1 MPRESLTFTGHF
13 FGLESRSKD
22 REQARLYRGVTCAKL
37 AIIVRQLRVILG
49 LYRLARRPP
58 TDLEYL
64 FMRSDLSSLLP
75 LALVCAVP
83 AYAVP
88 LELGEVQVRSEE
100 SSELDLAQAALN
112 QVPGASNLI
121 DINTVQ
127 NGRVASNSDVLAYQP
142 GVYAQSGGNEG
153 TKVSVRGSGINR
165 APGAHGSGLY
175 VMFDG
180 LPLTGPGGTPYELF
194 EPLWL
199 SRAEV
204 LRGANGF
211 ETGALALGG
220 SINYVTHTGYD
231 AAPLQ
236 VRYEAGSYGYQK
248 RQISSGQV
256 VGNFDYY
263 VSLTD
268 AETNG
273 YQDHTSGSSKG
284 IAANVG
290 YLFSPQLETRFYLRY
305 RETDNELAGR
315 VTKDQIKH
323 HPRSANRA
331 YASGDYTRPQPGST
345 WLGNKTTV
353 YLDDDSQL
361 EVGLVYHDYPMDLR
375 EGPNRLKVAYTDVS
389 GTLNYTRRN
398 TLFGLDSK
406 NTLGLRSTQHL
417 PNSGASEYVRI
428 PASNTAGYAPGTKIR
443 DFSYQGSDTVLHA
456 SNDLE
461 LMPDLWLTTGMALI
475 YTRRESDV
483 SYPESGGKV
492 SQHAWDYAPRIGL
505 RYQFSPDLQVYGNIS
520 RSVEPPHPWSMI
532 WGSPFTFPEKSG
544 PATGRQNIPVALH
557 NQTATTLELGTRGQA
572 WIGQWDLTWY
582 YSAIKHELLSVETQ
596 AATLTQSPIVGESNA
611 SPTVHQGF
619 EAGLNSLLWQQERLG
634 TVSLRQAYTFSDF
647 HYRDDSRF
655 GDNRLPGIPQHY
667 YQAQIRYDH
676 PQGFYAGVNT
686 QVASRMAVDYANSYY
701 SSSYMLWGATVGYAS
716 PKQDWQTWLDL
727 RNLTGERYAATI
739 TPGYDDKGLDAAR
752 STPGEGRGAY
762 VGVSY
767 SFR

>member
-1 MPRESLTFTGHF
+1 
-13 FGLESRSKD
+13 
-22 REQARLYRGVTCAKL
+22 
-37 AIIVRQLRVILG
+37 
-49 LYRLARRPP
+49 
-58 TDLEYL
+58 
-64 FMRSDLSSLLP
+64 MRSALCSLLP
-75 LALVCAVP
+75 LAIVCAAP
-83 AYAVP
+83 AYAES

-100 SSELDLAQAALN
+100 SSELEMAQAALN
-112 QVPGASNLI
+112 EVPGASNLI
-121 DINTVQ
+121 DMTQVE
-127 NGRVASNSDVLAYQP
+127 NGRVASNADVLAYQP
-142 GVYAQSGGNEG
+142 GIYAQSAGNDG
-153 TKVSVRGSGINR
+153 AKVSVRGSGINR
-165 APGAHGSGLY
+165 APSAHGSGLY

-211 ETGALALGG
+211 ETGSLALGG

-256 VGNFDYY
+256 LGDLDYY

-268 AETNG
+268 SDTDG
-273 YQDHTSGSSKG
+273 YQDHTRGSSKG

-290 YLFSPQLETRFYLRY
+290 YRFSSQLETRFYLRY
-305 RETDNELAGR
+305 RETDNQLAGR
-315 VTKDQIKH
+315 VTKEQIKH
-323 HPRSANRA
+323 HPRSANPA
-331 YASGDYTRPQPGST
+331 YVSGDYSRPQPGST
-345 WLGNKTTV
+345 WLGNKTTM

-375 EGPNRLKVAYTDVS
+375 EGANRLKVAYTDVS
-389 GTLNYTRRN
+389 GTLNYKRRD
-398 TLFGLDSK
+398 TLFGLQSK
-406 NTLGLRSTQHL
+406 TTVGLRNTKHL

-428 PASNTAGYAPGTKIR
+428 PLDKTAEYAPGTKMR

-461 LMPDLWLTTGMALI
+461 LIPDLWLTTGMALI

-492 SQHAWDYAPRIGL
+492 SQHDWDYAPRVGL
-505 RYQFSPDLQVYGNIS
+505 RYEFNPHLQVYGNLS

-532 WGSPFTFPEKSG
+532 WSSPYRFPVASG
-544 PATGRQNIPVALH
+544 PSAGRQSTPIAMQ
-557 NQTATTLELGTRGQA
+557 NQTATTLELGTRGES
-572 WIGQWDLTWY
+572 WIGQWDLAWY
-582 YSAIKHELLSVETQ
+582 YSAVRHELLTVEIE
-596 AATLTQSPIVGESNA
+596 APIVGEYNA

-619 EAGLNSLLWQQERLG
+619 EAGLNSLLWQRDAVG
-634 TVSLRQAYTFSDF
+634 KVSLRQAYTFSDF
-647 HYRDDSRF
+647 HYRDDVRF
-655 GDNRLPGIPQHY
+655 GDNKLPGIPQHY
-667 YQAQIRYDH
+667 YQAEVRYDH

-686 QVASRMAVDYANSYY
+686 QVASRMAVDYSNSYY
-701 SSSYMLWGATVGYAS
+701 ASSYMLFGATLGYNS

-727 RNLTGERYAATI
+727 RNLTGERYAATV
-739 TPGYDDKGLDAAR
+739 TPGYDDAGKDAAR
-752 STPGEGRGAY
+752 STPGEGMGAY

>member
-1 MPRESLTFTGHF
+1 MRPTF
-13 FGLESRSKD
+13 
-22 REQARLYRGVTCAKL
+22 
-37 AIIVRQLRVILG
+37 
-49 LYRLARRPP
+49 
-58 TDLEYL
+58 
-64 FMRSDLSSLLP
+64 SSLLP
-75 LALVCAVP
+75 LALMCAAPVYGS
-83 AYAVP
+83 A
-88 LELGEVQVRSEE
+88 LQLSEVQVRSEE
-100 SSELDLAQAALN
+100 SSELELARSALN
-112 QVPGASNLI
+112 EVPGASNLI
-121 DINTVQ
+121 DMSRVE
-127 NGRVASNSDVLAYQP
+127 NGRTASNSDVLAYQP
-142 GVYAQSGGNEG
+142 GVYAQSSGNDG

-175 VMFDG
+175 VTFDG

-211 ETGALALGG
+211 EVGALALGG

-256 VGNFDYY
+256 LGDLDYY

-268 AETNG
+268 AETEG
-273 YQDHTSGSSKG
+273 YQDHTRGNSKG

-290 YLFSPQLETRFYLRY
+290 YRFSPQLDTRFYLRY
-305 RETDNELAGR
+305 RETDNQLAGR
-315 VTKDQIKH
+315 VTKDAIKH
-323 HPRSANRA
+323 RPRSANPA
-331 YASGDYTRPQPGST
+331 YVSGDYTRPQPGST
-345 WLGNKTTV
+345 WLGNKTTM

-361 EVGLVYHDYPMDLR
+361 EVGLVYHDFPMDLR

-389 GTLNYTRRN
+389 GTLNYKRRD
-398 TLFGLDSK
+398 TLFGLESK
-406 NTLGLRSTQHL
+406 TTVGVRTTKHL

-428 PASNTAGYAPGTKIR
+428 PRVNTAGYAPGTKIR

-461 LMPDLWLTTGMALI
+461 LIPDMWLTTGMALI

-483 SYPESGGKV
+483 SYPDTGGKV
-492 SQHAWDYAPRIGL
+492 SQHDWDYAPRLGL
-505 RYQFSPDLQVYGNIS
+505 RYEFSPQLQVYGNLS

-532 WGSPFTFPEKSG
+532 WSSPFTFPKING
-544 PATGRQNIPVALH
+544 PAFGRQSTPIAMK
-557 NQTATTLELGTRGQA
+557 NQTATTLELGTRGES
-572 WIGQWDLTWY
+572 WIGQWDLAWY
-582 YSAIKHELLSVETQ
+582 YSAVRHELLTVEIE
-596 AATLTQSPIVGESNA
+596 APVVGEYNA
-611 SPTVHQGF
+611 SPTVHQGV
-619 EAGLNSLLWQQERLG
+619 EAGLNTLLWERDAVG
-634 TVSLRQAYTFSDF
+634 KVSLRQAYTFSDF
-647 HYRDDSRF
+647 HYRDDPRF

-667 YQAQIRYDH
+667 YQGEVRYDH

-701 SSSYMLWGATVGYAS
+701 ASSYMLFGATVGYAS

-727 RNLTGERYAATI
+727 RNLTGERYAATV
-739 TPGYDDKGLDAAR
+739 TPGYNDKGLDAAR
-752 STPGEGRGAY
+752 STPGEGMGAY
-762 VGVSY
+762 VGVAY